1 MPLTAEHRAKVES
14 LEALRVRARTIVAD
28 AKKTGGLMPEQDQA
42 ISKILAD
49 AATLRAE
56 IESEAK
62 IADKDR
68 DIDDLSK
75 FLDEPIRNLRHGING
90 DDDDRKSLI
99 ARGWEFKAGMA
110 YAPTSLGK
118 TVEMFGEDVL
128 LGDIPTDN
136 PNAASFY
143 KTTRAAMS
151 MEYKQAY
158 VHLIRLTATSPDGSA
173 YARLSQTE
181 QKALSEGTDTAGGF
195 TVPPDVQAEMLV
207 RTAQQAV
214 MRRYARVQTTNRD
227 VLQWFA
233 VKANSTNGSIY
244 SSGFV
249 GSWAGETP
257 AFTDVDPAFQR
268 LDIPV
273 KKLRVATKLSNDFI
287 ADSATNILS
296 FMAQNGA
303 ENMALTEDLGFISGD
318 GSPLQPTG
326 ILNVG
331 LTTFD
336 VEGST
341 SNLVLNT
348 TSNTGSGPKIVAG
361 AYKLP
366 AQYVANARWLMCRS
380 IEGKVAALVDANGRP
395 LWAPNAGSA
404 YAAVPRQIQG
414 FPIENS
420 DWMPD
425 DGTDANK
432 VLLLGDFSNYIIAQR
447 AQITSVVL
455 RERFAD
461 TDQTGIILWERVG
474 GNCFNTD
481 AFRVGIV

>member
-1 MPLTAEHRAKVES
+1 VALTAELKGKIEK
-14 LEALRVRARTIVAD
+14 LETLRVRARAIMAEHK
-28 AKKTGGLMPEQDQA
+28 AGLPPEQDQA
-42 ISKILAD
+42 VSKLLTE
-49 AATLRAE
+49 ATALRAE
-56 IESEAK
+56 IESEQKVAEK
-62 IADKDR
+62 NS
-68 DIDDLSK
+68 DINDLSR

-90 DDDDRKSLI
+90 DDDDRKSLVS
-99 ARGWEFKAGMA
+99 RGWEFKGGMA

-118 TVEMFGEDVL
+118 HVEMFGEDVL
-128 LGDIPTDN
+128 LGDIPTND
-136 PNAASFY
+136 PAAQSFY
-143 KTTRAAMS
+143 KTTRASMS
-151 MEYKQAY
+151 QEYKQAY
-158 VHLIRLTATSPDGSA
+158 VRLIRLTATSPDGSA
-173 YARLSQTE
+173 YARLSGTE

-207 RTAQQAV
+207 RTAQMAV

-227 VLQWFA
+227 ILQWFA
-233 VKANSTNGSIY
+233 VKANATYGSIY

-318 GSPLQPTG
+318 GTALQPTG
-326 ILNVG
+326 ILNCG

-341 SNLVLNT
+341 SNLILNT
-348 TSNTGSGPKIVAG
+348 TSNTGSAPKIIAG

-366 AQYVANARWLMCRS
+366 AQYVSNARWLMCRS

-395 LWAPNAGSA
+395 FWAPNAGSG
-404 YAAVPRQIQG
+404 YAPVPRQIQG
-414 FPIENS
+414 FPVENS

-432 VLLLGDFSNYIIAQR
+432 VLLVGDFSNYIIAQR

>member
-1 MPLTAEHRAKVES
+1 MTAELKSKIEK
-14 LEALRVRARTIVAD
+14 LETLRVRARTIMAE
-28 AKKTGGLMPEQDQA
+28 AKKTGGLTAEEDQA
-42 ISKILAD
+42 VSKLLGD
-49 AATLRAE
+49 ASELRAE
-56 IESEAK
+56 IESEQKVAEK
-62 IADKDR
+62 NR
-68 DIDDLSK
+68 DLGDLDK
-75 FLDEPIRNLRHGING
+75 FLDEPLRTMRHGVNG
-90 DDDDRKSLI
+90 DDDDKKALL
-99 ARGWEFKAGMA
+99 ARGWEFKGGMA

-118 TVEMFGEDVL
+118 HVEMFGEDVL
-128 LGDIPTDN
+128 LGEIPTE

-151 MEYKQAY
+151 LEYKQAY
-158 VHLIRLTATSPDGSA
+158 QHMIRLVATSPDGAA
-173 YARLSQTE
+173 YSRLSGAE

-195 TVPPDVQAEMLV
+195 TVPPDIQAEMLV

-227 VLQWFA
+227 TLQWFA
-233 VKANSTNGSIY
+233 VKANTTSSVASIY

-249 GSWAGETP
+249 GGWVGETP
-257 AFTDVDPAFQR
+257 AFSDTDPAFQR

-273 KKLRVATKLSNDFI
+273 KKLRVATRLSNDFI
-287 ADSATNILS
+287 SDSATNILS
-296 FMAQNGA
+296 FLAQNGA

-318 GSPLQPTG
+318 GTALQPLG
-326 ILNVG
+326 ILNCG

-341 SNLVLNT
+341 TDTVTNT
-348 TSNTGSGPKIVAG
+348 TSNTGSAPKIIAG

-395 LWAPNAGSA
+395 FWAPNAGSG

-414 FPIENS
+414 MPIENS
-420 DWMPD
+420 DFMPD
-425 DGTDANK
+425 DGTNANK

-474 GNCFNTD
+474 GNCWNTD